1 MLKLKKFCV
10 CIVCLVLV
18 INLFVPL
25 EVQAVTKDEAIDFYN
40 DFSNAIVES
49 KISEIRDC
57 FENYNENEIIE
68 IFRVSGISYP
78 KTQSYFFI
86 ARGLQELGALE
97 KSYEYYSK
105 AISCINSIKNIDNE
119 FKAIIFKCRA
129 SCLFYMMYAN
139 NKFDEKNVKKMFDDF
154 EISLKSN
161 ANDYDTF
168 YTLGVVYSVLGDKE
182 TELNCLARAKNLCED
197 YETKQ
202 EIQERIISA
211 QKDIDKNK
219 PGLIDGLINW
229 GKENSSELLKFGTAV
244 LSVIAV
250 LSGGGGD
257 GQ

>member
-10 CIVCLVLV
+10 CVVCLVLV

-25 EVQAVTKDEAIDFYN
+25 EVQAVTKREALDFYN
-40 DFSNAIVES
+40 SFNNAIKES
-49 KISEIRDC
+49 TISEIRDC
-57 FENYNENEIIE
+57 FENYSENEIIE

-78 KTQSYFFI
+78 KTQAYFFI
-86 ARGLQELGALE
+86 AGGLQEIGALE

-105 AISCINSIKNIDNE
+105 AISCINNIKDVDHE
-119 FKAIIFKCRA
+119 LKAVIFKCRA
-129 SCLFYMMYAN
+129 TCLFYMMYAI

-168 YTLGVVYSVLGDKE
+168 YALGTVYSVLGDKE
-182 TELNCLARAKNLCED
+182 TELKCLTMAKNLCED

-219 PGLIDGLINW
+219 HGILDW
-229 GKENSSELLKFGTAV
+229 AKEHSDDLLKISSEVLKIIALLCC
-244 LSVIAV
+244 S
-250 LSGGGGD
+250 
-257 GQ
+257 